1 MRHSPKYLL
10 LLLSMVLILAT
21 FGFSGVSA
29 RAVAVH
35 HQMDIPINPGI

>member
-21 FGFSGVSA
+21 FGFQESA
-29 RAVAVH
+29 RVLSPSTI
-35 HQMDIPINPGI
+35 QMDIPINPGI